1 MWQPNNN
8 SPAGR
13 GAMGQQQQQPPQPQL
28 AGGPPPL
35 SSLQQQQMMMQGGYD
50 PRYYG
55 GHPPPY
61 GMHAQ
66 QMGMMQGVPPGGMRY
81 NPMQQQGP
89 NVGRVGGGPGGYGFV
104 PGGPMMQQGP
114 GIPQQYNNSPAG
126 RGAMGQQQQQPPRLA
141 GGPPPLSSLQQQQM
155 MMHGGYD
162 PRYYGGHPPPYGMH
176 AQQMGMMPM
185 QQQGPNVGRVGGG
198 PGGYGFVPGGP
209 MMQQGPGIP
218 QQYNNQGGQGRG
230 GVQHYPMVQPG
241 MNRGFAVGGGVVS
254 PTASVPPPREKK
266 VLVITDKNGN
276 PIDFGKGKKT
286 PATSITPS
294 PTTVSGS
301 DAAAAP
307 IDGVA
312 SSDAVVA
319 DGGVADVEDKVS
331 SLQIAELEHQKMEL
345 ESNLYAKL
353 MESKGKHKEDISS
366 NQSPALEHT
375 VDNLR
380 QENQHLSTEL
390 NESKSIKSILSRESA
405 EWQEEKVKL
414 VDEKIKPTQRIYEV
428 ESTLFNV
435 CNQKATLE
443 SQKADIERE
452 ISTELMETKGKH
464 NYKKITEIQVRL
476 QETVS

>member
-35 SSLQQQQMMMQGGYD
+35 SSLQQQQMMMHGGYD

-104 PGGPMMQQGP
+104 PGGPMMQ
-114 GIPQQYNNSPAG
+114 PQ
-126 RGAMGQQQQQPPRLA
+126 R
-141 GGPPPLSSLQQQQM
+141 
-155 MMHGGYD
+155 
-162 PRYYGGHPPPYGMH
+162 
-176 AQQMGMMPM
+176 
-185 QQQGPNVGRVGGG
+185 
-198 PGGYGFVPGGP
+198 
-209 MMQQGPGIP
+209 PGIP
-218 QQYNNQGGQGRG
+218 QQYNNQGGRGRG

-241 MNRGFAVGGGVVS
+241 MNRGVAVGGGVVS

-405 EWQEEKVKL
+405 EWQEEKIKL

>member
-1 MWQPNNN
+1 MSSGRGNSSLQTAAAGRGNGGTPAAGAAGGGGAGMWQPNNN

-35 SSLQQQQMMMQGGYD
+35 SSLQQQQMMMHGGYD

-81 NPMQQQGP
+81 N
-89 NVGRVGGGPGGYGFV
+89 
-104 PGGPMMQQGP
+104 
-114 GIPQQYNNSPAG
+114 
-126 RGAMGQQQQQPPRLA
+126 
-141 GGPPPLSSLQQQQM
+141 
-155 MMHGGYD
+155 
-162 PRYYGGHPPPYGMH
+162 
-176 AQQMGMMPM
+176 PM

-276 PIDFGKGKKT
+276 PIDFGKGKTT

-319 DGGVADVEDKVS
+319 STKDGGVADVEAKVS
-331 SLQIAELEHQKMEL
+331 
-345 ESNLYAKL
+345 
-353 MESKGKHKEDISS
+353 
-366 NQSPALEHT
+366 
-375 VDNLR
+375 
-380 QENQHLSTEL
+380 
-390 NESKSIKSILSRESA
+390 
-405 EWQEEKVKL
+405 
-414 VDEKIKPTQRIYEV
+414 
-428 ESTLFNV
+428 
-435 CNQKATLE
+435 
-443 SQKADIERE
+443 
-452 ISTELMETKGKH
+452 
-464 NYKKITEIQVRL
+464 
-476 QETVS
+476 

>member
-1 MWQPNNN
+1 M
-8 SPAGR
+8 
-13 GAMGQQQQQPPQPQL
+13 
-28 AGGPPPL
+28 
-35 SSLQQQQMMMQGGYD
+35 
-50 PRYYG
+50 
-55 GHPPPY
+55 
-61 GMHAQ
+61 
-66 QMGMMQGVPPGGMRY
+66 
-81 NPMQQQGP
+81 
-89 NVGRVGGGPGGYGFV
+89 
-104 PGGPMMQQGP
+104 
-114 GIPQQYNNSPAG
+114 
-126 RGAMGQQQQQPPRLA
+126 
-141 GGPPPLSSLQQQQM
+141 
-155 MMHGGYD
+155 
-162 PRYYGGHPPPYGMH
+162 
-176 AQQMGMMPM
+176 
-185 QQQGPNVGRVGGG
+185 
-198 PGGYGFVPGGP
+198 
-209 MMQQGPGIP
+209 
-218 QQYNNQGGQGRG
+218 
-230 GVQHYPMVQPG
+230 
-241 MNRGFAVGGGVVS
+241 
-254 PTASVPPPREKK
+254 VPPPREKK

-366 NQSPALEHT
+366 NQSRLNQMERTLEAALEHT

-405 EWQEEKVKL
+405 EWQEEKIKL